1 MYAANRIGTYYR
13 QAGNY
18 QYTLTDHLGNTRVV
32 INRNK
37 LSNGEADVV
46 YYADYYPFGMV
57 LRSGGVEGRYG
68 YQGQYAEKD
77 GETGWNNFE
86 LRNYDA
92 AIGRWLTVDP
102 YGQYYSPY
110 VGMGNNPV
118 SGVDPN
124 GGWNDGGGLWG
135 WLKGVF
141 SSKEDVAARIVL
153 EEAVVTRVVKAK
165 PAYETF
171 GVRVDHI
178 QQPTLS
184 ATKPDPYRT
193 SYSHRQMMYNY
204 SQMLANTNYNDL
216 SNPTTSLAISRNI
229 ANFGVVEIATI
240 KVIGRVGSLYNA
252 FAKEGSSGASLSTN
266 GVKLSQHLEQLE
278 KYRAGEFKELANGRF
293 RYYGQ
298 ATLNRGDANS
308 FRMVRE
314 WDPATG
320 GKRTWFET
328 LNPNGGV
335 IQVRPEFD
343 TGVKTHYLFN
353 GTGGYLGKW

>member
-1 MYAANRIGTYYR
+1 M
-13 QAGNY
+13 
-18 QYTLTDHLGNTRVV
+18 
-32 INRNK
+32 
-37 LSNGEADVV
+37 

-165 PAYETF
+165 PTYETF

-216 SNPTTSLAISRNI
+216 SNPTTSLAIGQNI

-252 FAKEGSSGASLSTN
+252 FGKEGANIGTKLEYVFGKATGSAHNIERST
-266 GVKLSQHLEQLE
+266 GMLRQLE
-278 KYRAGEFKELANGRF
+278 SVGIFDNAAGRSYLNSHLQGVYNSSKGILQSNGR
-293 RYYGQ
+293 Y
-298 ATLNRGDANS
+298 L
-308 FRMVRE
+308 RE
-314 WDPATG
+314 SLLMG
-320 GKRTWFET
+320 
-328 LNPNGGV
+328 PNGGIKV
-335 IQVRPEFD
+335 ESIWDGNRLI
-343 TGVKTHYLFN
+343 TVKLL
-353 GTGGYLGKW
+353 GGK